1 MSELKHFVIG
11 IGKNLETN
19 KPILIA
25 TDNEGNARLLN
36 GEVYFKSEADNVI
49 AEKDAEIAQLQA
61 MLEERNRQIGNLDAI
76 AKRNQIAAQTLRKK
90 MNHQKYKRC
99 LDMAYKCAIL
109 CQKSKDRYR
118 WAEDEN
124 LEHHYNHKI
133 EFFARWHNRWLE
145 LSKKFKEA

>member
-1 MSELKHFVIG
+1 M
-11 IGKNLETN
+11 
-19 KPILIA
+19 
-25 TDNEGNARLLN
+25 
-36 GEVYFKSEADNVI
+36 I

-145 LSKKFKEA
+145 LSKKFKEAK